1 MKQPVLRDLIAS
13 GFLAALCAL
22 VACPAAVAA
31 APADVAVYAEYS
43 PASKVIAANWNTRI
57 FDKREFQEG
66 SRISLEDGTGVITLQ
81 PGLYHVTASSLVTYF
96 DPSSPTTT
104 PVNANPPGGYA
115 RLRNADDPAQT
126 TKNEKALAI
135 GTVSNADTIPS
146 LIDTYL
152 RITKTTRMVLE
163 HQIGTEITGVYL
175 HVYTANSAWH
185 VFARIAIQRVGP

>member
-1 MKQPVLRDLIAS
+1 MKRPVLRDLAF
-13 GFLAALCAL
+13 GFLTILCAL
-22 VACPAAVAA
+22 VACPVAVSA

-43 PASKVIAANWNTRI
+43 PSSKAIAANWNTRI
-57 FDKREFQEG
+57 FDKREVQEG
-66 SRISLEDGTGVITLQ
+66 SRISLEDGTGIITLQ

-96 DPSSPTTT
+96 DASSPTTT
-104 PVNANPPGGYA
+104 PVNVNPPGGYA

-126 TKNEKALAI
+126 TMNEKALAI

-163 HQIGTEITGVYL
+163 HQIGTEIAGIYL

-185 VFARIAIQRVGP
+185 IFARIAIQRVGP

>member
-1 MKQPVLRDLIAS
+1 MKQPVLRGLMAP

-22 VACPAAVAA
+22 VVCPTAVAA

-43 PASKVIAANWNTRI
+43 PTSKAIAANWNTRV
-57 FDKREFQEG
+57 FDTREFQEG

-96 DPSSPTTT
+96 VTSSPNTT
-104 PVNANPPGGYA
+104 PVNVNPPGGYA
-115 RLRNADDPAQT
+115 RLRNADDPVET
-126 TKNEKALAI
+126 PNDKALAI

-175 HVYTANSAWH
+175 HVYTANSSWH
-185 VFARIAIQRVGP
+185 VFARIAIDRVGP